1 MIKAALA
8 KETKSA
14 PSPQDP
20 AEDALRRL
28 GMALAGRARDRLLEL
43 DLTPPQLRILRAIE
57 RLGRASGRQLADE
70 FRVSPAA
77 IAQVCARLETLGL
90 LRRVRDTED
99 RRICWFELTAEGAS
113 ALNFVAYSIHS
124 QIKPALGALSH
135 DDRQTL
141 VRILNVLTDA
151 LTS

>member
-1 MIKAALA
+1 MIKATLA
-8 KETKSA
+8 KRAKSA
-14 PSPQDP
+14 SSPQDS

-57 RLGRASGRQLADE
+57 RPGRASGRQLADE
-70 FRVSPAA
+70 FRVTPAA
-77 IAQVCARLETLGL
+77 IAQVCVRLEALGM

-113 ALNFVAYSIHS
+113 TLNFVGYSIHS
-124 QIKPALGALSH
+124 QIKPALAALKPEDLH
-135 DDRQTL
+135 TL
-141 VRILNVLTDA
+141 VRILNVLADA